1 MPYTSQNKSPAV
13 VSLLS
18 DIGTPVSVFHQLS
31 QQESTAFLFE
41 STEGDSRLA
50 RYSFVGIDPIK
61 TIAFRNGHAVVC
73 EYGTVAD
80 NRWSM
85 DRGGARS
92 GGGERRASGALEDAE
107 SHGNATESAGEAG
120 APTKRTIEVSNPL
133 EFLKGILEEARA
145 SGIGGCPDLPFSGG
159 LVGYLGYGATRYFEN
174 IPQQEADPLNVPIG
188 YYGLY
193 DSVIV
198 FDHQYRRIKVV
209 SHRGM
214 DHARSLV
221 ERLTAPSVLSPLPDE
236 ELSLSDSAVFDGV
249 TGPFT
254 AESFVELVEKSKQ
267 YIREGQVFQ
276 IVVSQRFSLPLTAAP
291 LDVYRILQALNPS
304 PYAYLLKCPG
314 FAYLGSSPETFVK
327 CQNGRVILRALAGT
341 RPRGSTEEEDA
352 RLAKELRSDEKE
364 LAEHRMLVDLGRNDL
379 GRICQAGTVQVGEI
393 AVLAKYTHV
402 MHLATEISGTLAGGK
417 TSFDAF
423 QSCFPRGTVSGA
435 PKIRAM
441 QLLSHLEPEQRG
453 VYSGVVGYFDFAGN
467 MDGAIAIRSALLK
480 DGAAHVNAGA
490 GVVFD
495 SKAEAEYEETRNKAR
510 SVIKAIKLA
519 ERTASSGEQ

>member
-1 MPYTSQNKSPAV
+1 MQDSSPSRQTDSPAII
-13 VSLLS
+13 SLLS

-31 QQESTAFLFE
+31 ESEPTAFLFE

-61 TIAFRNGHAVVC
+61 TIAF
-73 EYGTVAD
+73 
-80 NRWSM
+80 
-85 DRGGARS
+85 
-92 GGGERRASGALEDAE
+92 GGGQATVTEYAEKVGCERKVA
-107 SHGNATESAGEAG
+107 
-120 APTKRTIEVSNPL
+120 VSNPL
-133 EFLKGILEEARA
+133 DFLKDVLAEAHAQGI
-145 SGIGGCPDLPFSGG
+145 SGCPDLPFSGG

-174 IPQQEADPLNVPIG
+174 IPQPDADPFQVPIG

-198 FDHQYRRIKVV
+198 FDHQYRKIKVV
-209 SHRGM
+209 SHRGVE
-214 DHARSLV
+214 HARSLV
-221 ERLTAPSVLSPLPDE
+221 KRLTAPSVLLPLADQE
-236 ELSLSDSAVFDGV
+236 GSLSDGAAFDDV
-249 TGPFT
+249 SGPFT
-254 AESFVELVEKSKQ
+254 REGFVDLVEKCQ
-267 YIREGQVFQ
+267 HYIREGQVFQ
-276 IVVSQRFSLPLTAAP
+276 IVVSQRFSLKVSADP

-314 FAYLGSSPETFVK
+314 FSYLGSSPETFVK
-327 CQNGRVILRALAGT
+327 CQDGRVILRALAGT
-341 RPRGSTEEEDA
+341 RPRGSTEEQDS
-352 RLAKELRSDEKE
+352 RLARELKSDEKE

-379 GRICQAGTVQVGEI
+379 GRICQPGSINVGEI
-393 AVLAKYTHV
+393 AVLARYTHV
-402 MHLATEISGTLAGGK
+402 MHLATEITGTLASGK

-453 VYSGVVGYFDFAGN
+453 VYSGVVGYFDYAGN

-480 DGAAHVNAGA
+480 DGTAHVNAGA

-495 SKAEAEYEETRNKAR
+495 SKPEAEYEETRNKAR

-519 ERTASSGEQ
+519 ERTAKS